1 MRGLTGA
8 FILGCAL
15 IAAPQAVKANLL
27 KNPKFEL
34 VTPVGNPPDLSPN
47 DWTVSWLNPAGGVAV
62 LACPGF
68 FGSLCSDKG
77 SYVAL
82 LSDSIPQGVL
92 PKPVALSQAVT
103 LNPGAYRFGGEFA
116 LFIWE
121 DSLGPTSVINESEVF
136 LSIFSGVAPFPITPL
151 GRIDLS
157 PQRFTPADF
166 SITIGSG
173 PFFKATQ
180 FKSFEDVFTVPGS
193 TPVTVTLQLVVL
205 PKVPPGTASD
215 DRLRLS
221 SVFVFADNMF
231 LDRTRIAPVP
241 APGAL
246 GVFAIAL
253 AGLAAVRRRKA
264 AEQSVGLGAAAHT

>member
-1 MRGLTGA
+1 
-8 FILGCAL
+8 
-15 IAAPQAVKANLL
+15 
-27 KNPKFEL
+27 
-34 VTPVGNPPDLSPN
+34 
-47 DWTVSWLNPAGGVAV
+47 LNPLGGVAV

-157 PQRFTPADF
+157 PQTFTPADF
-166 SITIGSG
+166 SITTGSG

-205 PKVPPGTASD
+205 PKVPPARHPMIGNGSAPSPSLPTTC
-215 DRLRLS
+215 S
-221 SVFVFADNMF
+221 S
-231 LDRTRIAPVP
+231 T
-241 APGAL
+241 APGSRPCPL
-246 GVFAIAL
+246 PERSGCS
-253 AGLAAVRRRKA
+253 R
-264 AEQSVGLGAAAHT
+264 

>member
-34 VTPVGNPPDLSPN
+34 VTPVGTELAPN
-47 DWTVSWLNPAGGVAV
+47 DWTVSALNPLGGVAV
-62 LACPGF
+62 EACPGF
-68 FGSLCSDKG
+68 FGSGCSDKG

-82 LSDSIPQGVL
+82 LQDEIPQGVL

-121 DSLGPTSVINESEVF
+121 DSLGPTSVINESNVF
-136 LSIFSGVAPFPITPL
+136 LSIFSGVAPFPVTPL

-246 GVFAIAL
+246 GVFAIAI

-264 AEQSVGLGAAAHT
+264 A